1 MNLLSSQE
9 QRKALEDEVDHLEE
23 DVRDVEDQIRH
34 HNRQSSMQNGRI
46 NVAHARKKRRLDAEL
61 ERILELIEQKRS
73 AIAGLEDRIAEKGND
88 QNKREEQMVD
98 LEKQLMMILME
109 QQKVSL
115 GVVQSIASPEDRVKE
130 MLTEVRIPWPPPK
143 DANQE
148 YVNSLFAPG
157 GPLNRDSHPY

>member
-1 MNLLSSQE
+1 
-9 QRKALEDEVDHLEE
+9 
-23 DVRDVEDQIRH
+23 
-34 HNRQSSMQNGRI
+34 MQNGRI

-73 AIAGLEDRIAEKGND
+73 AIVGLEDRIAEKGND
-88 QNKREEQMVD
+88 QNKREEEMVD